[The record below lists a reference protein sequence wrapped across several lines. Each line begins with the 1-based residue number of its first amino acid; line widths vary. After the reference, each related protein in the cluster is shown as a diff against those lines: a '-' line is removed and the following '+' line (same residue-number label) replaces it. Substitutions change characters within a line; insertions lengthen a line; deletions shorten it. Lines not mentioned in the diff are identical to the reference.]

1 MELNIFS
8 YAAIGV
14 LIAGIALLVFSSKKR
29 GDNGEWSNALQWGY
43 LLLMIGVFGIL
54 AAGLSWSFTAVLLL
68 FTIVS
73 GAIWIWRKTTVK
85 KDQTDHN
92 HFRDYMAGFFPVIGI
107 VFVLRTFIAEPFQ
120 IPSSSMRP
128 GLVKGDFILVNK
140 FAYGIRMPIL
150 NNVLIDTGTIQ
161 RGDVVVFNYPLEPE
175 TNYIKR
181 AIGIPGDV
189 VEYKDKV
196 LTVNGQPVPQT
207 AAGNY
212 EYPEDENPAITHS
225 SERFQTALN
234 GKNFDILL
242 DEGQPS
248 FNPEGL
254 LRYFN
259 VLMPEKNYQGSGLKE
274 FCQYAEDGSAF
285 TCKVPEGRY
294 FMMGDNRDNS
304 ADSRYWGFVDD
315 KLIVGKAFFI
325 WMNLGDFGRIGN
337 SVN

>member
-73 GAIWIWRKTTVK
+73 GAIWIWRKATVK
-85 KDQTDHN
+85 KNQTDHN

-128 GLVKGDFILVNK
+128 GLIKGDFILVNK
-140 FAYGIRMPIL
+140 FSYGIRVPVL
-150 NNVLIDTGTIQ
+150 NTVLIDTGKVE
-161 RGDVVVFNYPLEPE
+161 RGDVVVFNYPVQPA

-181 AIGIPGDV
+181 IVAVGGDT

-196 LTVNGQPVPQT
+196 LTVNGNIVEQDTPDGSYTYNDDNIPDKVLEAQ
-207 AAGNY
+207 
-212 EYPEDENPAITHS
+212 
-225 SERFQTALN
+225 RFHAQFN
-234 GKNFDILL
+234 GRQFDIL
-242 DEGQPS
+242 QNSMAPS
-248 FNPEGL
+248 LSANAYIPHL
-254 LRYFN
+254 T
-259 VLMPEKNYQGSGLKE
+259 
-274 FCQYAEDGSAF
+274 AE
-285 TCKVPEGRY
+285 RH
-294 FMMGDNRDNS
+294 
-304 ADSRYWGFVDD
+304 ADFLTHCSE
-315 KLIVGKAFFI
+315 
-325 WMNLGDFGRIGN
+325 
-337 SVN
+337 